1 MPEQEFGSDG
11 QLHDTDRPLA
21 PLAAAEDKIPEHVD
35 SFEASEPAAAQRLRE
50 FEDEHLGADAVRIR
64 GQVERGHGSL
74 FQRLSP
80 EHQKAHAAIEKTVAT
95 EQKLADAHA
104 ALLTAEAEH
113 NAALAAADDASR
125 LGSG

>member
-80 EHQKAHAAIEKTVAT
+80 EHQKAYAAIEK
-95 EQKLADAHA
+95 
-104 ALLTAEAEH
+104 TAEAEH